1 MEGLVYKG
9 DLLSVET
16 TVMSMV
22 DELMRC
28 TLGDQS
34 LTWLDGQVRNIP
46 ASEVSYQSLRN
57 IYYRFETLPF

>member
-9 DLLSVET
+9 DLLSEEA

-46 ASEVSYQSLRN
+46 ASKVPTSHLGL
-57 IYYRFETLPF
+57 IYY